1 MPPSDRERTE
11 ESYEG
16 LRGEWFDSER
26 RPLLKALGTGA
37 AMSLGSGIAAASG
50 NGSGNGATT
59 ADDADSGAIDPV
71 FGYPT
76 TDAANVPDSLEP
88 AHEVE
93 MAVSPP
99 SGPGQP
105 PLLYFDPAGLRVERG
120 DVVQFTAVTPDHTV
134 TAYHPGIGFEE
145 GRVPEDA
152 EPFSSPVLG
161 PGAAWLYRF
170 EHEGV
175 YDMYCGPHHILGM
188 VMRLVVG
195 DLGEGELPEYAES
208 VESLPGREE
217 LSGQLNMLSGQN
229 ESCEWP
235 FLTPADV
242 LGTDAL
248 HPMTVQEMGTVPIS
262 AVAAELGVKLGGAE
276 TDRPK

>member
-1 MPPSDRERTE
+1 MHPSDQERTG
-11 ESYEG
+11 ESFEK
-16 LRGEWFDSER
+16 RSGERFDFER

-37 AMSLGSGIAAASG
+37 ALSLGSGRAAASD
-50 NGSGNGATT
+50 NGSGTGAA
-59 ADDADSGAIDPV
+59 ADGDTDSGAIDPV

-76 TDAANVPDSLEP
+76 TDGANLPNSLAPD
-88 AHEVE
+88 HEVE
-93 MAVSPP
+93 LAASPP

-105 PLLYFDPAGLRVERG
+105 PALYFDPVGLHVEPG
-120 DVVQFTAVTPDHTV
+120 DIVQFSAVSPDHTV
-134 TAYHPGIGFEE
+134 TAYHPGIGFKKR
-145 GRVPEDA
+145 RVPEDA

-195 DLGEGELPEYAES
+195 DLGDGELPDYATS
-208 VESLPGREE
+208 VESLPNQKK
-217 LSGQLNMLSGQN
+217 LSGQLNKLSEQN
-229 ESCEWP
+229 ENCEWP

-248 HPMTVQEMGTVPIS
+248 NPMTVQEMGSVPFS
-262 AVAAELGVKLGGAE
+262 AVAAELGVKLGGAK
-276 TDRPK
+276 TDRTK